1 MKKNNSTLVQGFSLI
16 ELIITIGLV
25 AMVSGLILV
34 SFNSLNNRQT
44 LDKQIDFIESAI
56 NKTRN
61 DALNSRNG
69 TDQTFTFASTSI
81 TYDGQTISLDTS
93 VLLSSY
99 TTGVKSIVF
108 SRVTGIP
115 NATGTIVYKLQ
126 KGSTVIATSSIIIN
140 NLGIIE

>member
-1 MKKNNSTLVQGFSLI
+1 MKKNNSKVVKGFSFI
-16 ELIITIGLV
+16 ELILTISLV

-69 TDQTFTFASTSI
+69 TDQTFTFATTSI
-81 TYDGQTISLDTS
+81 TYDGKTINLDAS
-93 VLLSSY
+93 VMLSSY

-108 SRVTGIP
+108 SRLSGIP
-115 NATGTIVYKLQ
+115 NATGTLVYKLQ
-126 KGSTVIATSSIIIN
+126 KGSTVISTSSIIIN

>member
-1 MKKNNSTLVQGFSLI
+1 MKKNNSKVVKGFSFI
-16 ELIITIGLV
+16 ELILTISLV

-61 DALNSRNG
+61 DALNSRNN
-69 TDQTFTFASTSI
+69 TDQTFTFATTSI
-81 TYDGQTISLDTS
+81 TYDGKTINLDAS
-93 VLLSSY
+93 VMLSSY

-108 SRVTGIP
+108 SRLSGIP
-115 NATGTIVYKLQ
+115 NATGTLVYKLQ
-126 KGSTVIATSSIIIN
+126 KGSTVISTSSIIIN

>member
-1 MKKNNSTLVQGFSLI
+1 MKKNNSKVVKGFSFI
-16 ELIITIGLV
+16 ELILTISLV

-61 DALNSRNG
+61 DALNSRND
-69 TDQTFTFASTSI
+69 TDQTFTFATTSI
-81 TYDGQTISLDTS
+81 TYDGKTINLDAS
-93 VLLSSY
+93 VMLSSY

-108 SRVTGIP
+108 SRLSGIP
-115 NATGTIVYKLQ
+115 NATGTLVYKLQ
-126 KGSTVIATSSIIIN
+126 KGSTVISTSSIIIN